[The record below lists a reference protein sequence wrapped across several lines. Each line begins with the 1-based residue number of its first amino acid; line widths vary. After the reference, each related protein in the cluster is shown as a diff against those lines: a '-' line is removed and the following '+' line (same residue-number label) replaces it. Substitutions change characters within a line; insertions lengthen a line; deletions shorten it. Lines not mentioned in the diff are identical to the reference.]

1 MINNQIVF
9 MNKNNLED
17 SQNMNIFHDENSDD
31 IEADLGMAGENF
43 MHDLPVDDME
53 DDNEDQYDD
62 NDDFENVDEEI
73 DDYGNPI
80 MKKRN
85 PYQSN
90 MSGGQMKG

>member
-1 MINNQIVF
+1 
-9 MNKNNLED
+9 
-17 SQNMNIFHDENSDD
+17 MNIFHDENSDD

-62 NDDFENVDEEI
+62 HDDFENVDEEI

-80 MKKRN
+80 IKGGRN

-90 MSGGQMKG
+90 VSGGMKGSIQIQGQEHIYNDEEPVI